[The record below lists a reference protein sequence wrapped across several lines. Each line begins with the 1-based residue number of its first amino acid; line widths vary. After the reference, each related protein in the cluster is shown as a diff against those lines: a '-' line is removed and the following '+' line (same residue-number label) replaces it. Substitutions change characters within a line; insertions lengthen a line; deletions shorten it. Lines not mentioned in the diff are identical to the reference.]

1 MAHAETSLLQQLSS
15 NSDPY
20 HDPLARLNW
29 DALNCDDFW
38 LPESALSLYGLPE
51 YSALS
56 DAARRRLSQYEF
68 IGFIQAGL
76 WLEGIFIE
84 RLGKTL
90 KNTGAIAEQAIY
102 MHEIREEAGHS
113 LMFLKLMEKCG
124 LPLPSDH
131 KQRPRFSDF
140 LGRHAPADSALFWLA
155 VVVGEEIPDK
165 LNRHIRTARD
175 QVNPL
180 IREMC
185 TLHIIDEARH
195 IAHAR
200 SALEAGLSNSSRITK
215 HMLAPIVRVLVRQFV
230 DTFYLPRA
238 EIYELAG
245 LTPGNA
251 WRERA
256 RRNPERNSFIR
267 QSINPT
273 LVLLKQH
280 GFRTGLERVPS
291 PD

>member
-1 MAHAETSLLQQLSS
+1 MAHAETSLLQQLSI

-20 HDPLARLNW
+20 HDPLTRLNW
-29 DALNCDDFW
+29 DALNCDDYW

-56 DAARRRLSQYEF
+56 EAARRRLSQYEF

-90 KNTGAIAEQAIY
+90 KNTQLVAEQAIFL
-102 MHEIREEAGHS
+102 HEIREEAGHS
-113 LMFLKLMEKCG
+113 LMFLKLMEKSGLG
-124 LPLPSDH
+124 LPAEL
-131 KQRPRFSDF
+131 KKRPRFSDF
-140 LGRHAPADSALFWLA
+140 LGRHAPADSTLFWLA

-165 LNRHIRTARD
+165 LNRHIRSARH

-180 IREMC
+180 ISEMC

-200 SALEAGLSNSSRITK
+200 SALEAGLAESSAISKRL
-215 HMLAPIVRVLVRQFV
+215 LAPIVRVLLRQFV
-230 DTFYLPRA
+230 ETFYVPRA
-238 EIYELAG
+238 QIYELAG
-245 LTPGNA
+245 LTPGDA

-256 RRNPERNSFIR
+256 RRSPQRNSFIR

-273 LVLLKQH
+273 LVLLERH
-280 GFRTGLERVPS
+280 GLASGLLDS
-291 PD
+291 

>member
-1 MAHAETSLLQQLSS
+1 MAHAETSLLQQLSI

-20 HDPLARLNW
+20 HDPLTRLNW
-29 DALNCDDFW
+29 GALTCDDYW

-56 DAARRRLSQYEF
+56 EAARRRLSQYEF

-90 KNTGAIAEQAIY
+90 KNTGLAAEQAIFL
-102 MHEIREEAGHS
+102 HEIREEAGHS
-113 LMFLKLMEKCG
+113 LMFLKLMERSG
-124 LPLPSDH
+124 LALPAGL

-140 LGRHAPADSALFWLA
+140 LGRHAPADSPLFWLA

-165 LNRHIRTARD
+165 LNRHIRTAKG

-200 SALEAGLSNSSRITK
+200 SALEAGLVKSGFLTK
-215 HMLAPIVRVLVRQFV
+215 RLLAPIVRVLVRQFIE
-230 DTFYLPRA
+230 TFYLPRA
-238 EIYELAG
+238 QIYELAG
-245 LTPGNA
+245 LTPGTA

-256 RRNPERNSFIR
+256 RRNPERISFIQR
-267 QSINPT
+267 SINPT
-273 LVLLKQH
+273 LVLLEQH
-280 GFRTGLERVPS
+280 GFRTGLGRS
-291 PD
+291 